1 MLWSVL
7 VSWRKVY
14 GKWLISFECI
24 GCIDLL
30 VLRRNR
36 CVGLWSVTSWR
47 ISVAWP
53 LVPESLWC
61 LLSAHRLQDS
71 QASCPWDH
79 TMMSWILQ
87 FIPACRLWAEIS
99 DFSSSETWTWGS
111 PSVFWIHDKPLTL
124 PADTWDCFSQKFNWA
139 FKAPPEKPFVL
150 SLCWPLETPS
160 SHQSSILIFKHTKRI
175 KDMALLANLGHKV
188 SHESC

>member
-1 MLWSVL
+1 MFLYTFYFQLDMLWSVL

-36 CVGLWSVTSWR
+36 YVGLWSVTSWR

-61 LLSAHRLQDS
+61 LPSAHWLQDS

-79 TMMSWILQ
+79 TTMSWILQ
-87 FIPACRLWAEIS
+87 FIPACRPWAEIS

-111 PSVFWIHDKPLTL
+111 PSLSSEFMTSPWLSQQTPGTVFLRSLIEHLRL
-124 PADTWDCFSQKFNWA
+124 LQRSH
-139 FKAPPEKPFVL
+139 L
-150 SLCWPLETPS
+150 S
-160 SHQSSILIFKHTKRI
+160 
-175 KDMALLANLGHKV
+175 
-188 SHESC
+188 